1 MSEFKLTKLQR
12 KVIDN
17 FYHEFGVSG
26 CVSYYSINGYLMV
39 AVETIKDDI
48 VFNSSRIEVAI
59 RKYLLKKYESEVYH
73 YIDNYEEDI
82 KGEHIL

>member
-12 KVIDN
+12 KMIDN

-26 CVSYYSINGYLMV
+26 CVSYYSINGYLQT
-39 AVETIKDDI
+39 AVETIKEDI
-48 VFNSSRIEVAI
+48 VCNSSRVEAAI